1 MKFNK
6 SKIIFSLFGAVSITT
21 IVAPILVSCSES
33 KQPEPPPAINTL
45 NIKAKNIT
53 DSIFNTDIFSSVINN
68 KINLNKFFSKINK
81 DNIANIKDVKFSFL
95 ENGIKV
101 IIFAKPNYIFSDNKN
116 ILESEIFNIK
126 KYTNKEI
133 IDSTT
138 KGKTFNEEEVKAYL
152 NLNKSYKLSKN
163 TSFLSSTDLNTNLFQ
178 TIDFIEEFPILLD
191 KEKTLY
197 LSSGKQLENSSEFNI
212 RIIPKSY
219 LNDWNKIK
227 TIEPIKN
234 NSGSELKILVT
245 GYKSK
250 QLILDEININLTIEM
265 NSILDQ
271 IKVNGLKLNDLG
283 KLTNITP
290 YNYSNYYLNKFILFN
305 NNKSLIYN
313 DVLIHYKFTDI
324 TFNEVSGKVNFSLA
338 CFSRNNLD
346 GQIFG
351 YNNKTLIES
360 KKIDNLFLQLKP
372 KNGFAPT
379 YQQQD
384 VANRVTINQEKL
396 NLLINDIT
404 KNNKA
409 KYIPHKISR
418 DMLLSTINNY
428 DIKPNNVF
436 FDYIANGDNG
446 SLTVRLIER
455 KFSNNTQIQKLKLM
469 PNDYRKTFNDIL
481 DAQIN
486 PNTIDKILQEVTISG
501 FKKFND
507 FSTIEK
513 AGFTTFKTWYAWK
526 RSFSLGIGHINDSKR
541 YSKNSA
547 GQYINDPK
555 GQYMSREENEAG
567 SGFISHKFSDT
578 EFMLSTNVHVLEGL
592 KQANNQTGKWI
603 SEFSPSYKSSIWKYN
618 NYDYDYQNNLTFRQV
633 NPINVPTDG
642 SPFLDQFQR
651 DGVKVDLASG
661 KITEYIY
668 DLLKPNGNDW
678 PYLESKPTILNELNN
693 IESIKV
699 NNLFSKKYIKSNDI
713 KSHIIDPLTTTT
725 IHNEFIQKNSEDFN
739 VALDLGFIR
748 IKFKNA
754 NNPINKIWDEI
765 GPTSFAPVD
774 DFVLTNSGSF
784 EDYNKQDKLKSWNN
798 ISTGG
803 YPSKDSSENPGEIA
817 YRYTFKGDGA
827 YDQNNDN
834 DYLKSVF
841 HLNNNWSYG
850 LNAPNISFLQ
860 KQNEA
865 TFEGASG
872 SPIYDK
878 NMNII
883 AILAH
888 RNEEQILGENTE
900 KVNTTTGYPLITNF
914 NLQYYGNNEAYS
926 NSYINNVTLL
936 MSLTNY
942 DVTKKWLK

>member
-1 MKFNK
+1 MKLNK
-6 SKIIFSLFGAVSITT
+6 TKIIFSLFGAVSITT
-21 IVAPILVSCSES
+21 IVAPILVSCSRT
-33 KQPEPPPAINTL
+33 KPPEPPPAINTL
-45 NIKAKNIT
+45 NIKAKNIA
-53 DSIFNTDIFSSVINN
+53 DSIFNTDIFSLVINN
-68 KINLNKFFSKINK
+68 KINLNKFFSEINK
-81 DNIANIKDVKFSFL
+81 DNIANIKGVKFSFL

-116 ILESEIFNIK
+116 ILESEFFNIK

-138 KGKTFNEEEVKAYL
+138 KGQAFNEEDIKAYL
-152 NLNKSYKLSKN
+152 NLNKSYKLSKD
-163 TSFLSSTDLNTNLFQ
+163 TSFLSTTNLNTESFQ
-178 TIDFIEEFPILLD
+178 TVDFIEEFPILLD

-197 LSSGKQLENSSEFNI
+197 LSNGNPLENSSEFSV

-250 QLILDEININLTIEM
+250 QLILDEINTNLTIEM

-271 IKVNGLKLNDLG
+271 IKVNGLKMNDLG

-290 YNYSNYYLNKFILFN
+290 YNYSNYYLNKFTLL

-313 DVLIHYKFTDI
+313 QVSIHYKFTNI
-324 TFNEVSGKVNFSLA
+324 TFDEVNGKVNFSLS

-346 GQIFG
+346 GQLG
-351 YNNKTLIES
+351 YDSKTLIES

-379 YQQQD
+379 YSQQE
-384 VANRVTINQEKL
+384 VSNRVTINQETL
-396 NLLINDIT
+396 NSLINNIT
-404 KNNKA
+404 KNDKS
-409 KYIPHKISR
+409 KYIPHKIPR
-418 DMLLSTINNY
+418 NIILSTINNY

-436 FDYIANGDNG
+436 FDYIADGDSG

-455 KFSNNTQIQKLKLM
+455 KFSNNTKIEKLKLL

-507 FSTIEK
+507 FSTTEK
-513 AGFTTFKTWYAWK
+513 AGFTTFKSWYSWK
-526 RSFSLGIGHINDSKR
+526 RSFSVGIGRINDSNR

-547 GQYINDPK
+547 GKYINDPK
-555 GQYMSREENEAG
+555 GEYMSREETATG

-578 EFMLSTNVHVLEGL
+578 DFMLSTNVHVLEGL

-603 SEFSPSYKSSIWKYN
+603 SESSSSYKSSIWKYN

-633 NPINVPTDG
+633 NPINIPTDG
-642 SPFLDQFQR
+642 KLFLDEFQR
-651 DGVKVDLASG
+651 DGVKVDLTSG

-668 DLLKPNGNDW
+668 DLLKPNANTW
-678 PYLESKPTILNELNN
+678 PHIESKSTILNELNN
-693 IESIKV
+693 IESIKID
-699 NNLFSKKYIKSNDI
+699 NLFSKKYITSDDV
-713 KSHIIDPLTTTT
+713 KSHIIDPLSTTTVF
-725 IHNEFIQKNSEDFN
+725 NQSYQKNSEDFN

-765 GPTSFAPVD
+765 GPTSYAPVD

-784 EDYNKQDKLKSWNN
+784 EDYSKQDKLKSWNN

-803 YPSKDSSENPGEIA
+803 YPSKDSGENINGIG

-827 YDQNNDN
+827 YDQNNNN
-834 DYLKSVF
+834 DYLKSIF
-841 HLNNNWSYG
+841 HLNNSWSYG

-865 TFEGASG
+865 TFGGASG

-888 RNEEQILGENTE
+888 RNREQILGENTE

-914 NLQYYGNNEAYS
+914 NLEYYGNDEAYS
-926 NSYINNVTLL
+926 NSYYNNVRLL
-936 MSLTNY
+936 MTLTNY
-942 DVTKKWLK
+942 DVIKKWLK